1 MSYYQKLIELTKRP
15 FRKPPRRKRVC
26 PECGSSG
33 GMAYP
38 NRPYCSYRCKEKA
51 RIKRIPAS
59 ERWPAN
65 KRWDVC

>member
-38 NRPYCSYRCKEKA
+38 NSHIVLTAAK
-51 RIKRIPAS
+51 KRR
-59 ERWPAN
+59 E
-65 KRWDVC
+65 